1 MGRMFTSDAPLWLTL
16 VALTQ
21 GCAASRGDHQE
32 FDGFMFTISFCRNC
46 SILES
51 PWLHAPFFLLHLEVF
66 KLMFLPSL
74 NKFVSRFTVF
84 LLELSARCVIE
95 GADVILT
102 DAQKTLK
109 DGGRK
114 WM

>member
-1 MGRMFTSDAPLWLTL
+1 MT
-16 VALTQ
+16 
-21 GCAASRGDHQE
+21 
-32 FDGFMFTISFCRNC
+32 
-46 SILES
+46 
-51 PWLHAPFFLLHLEVF
+51 HLEVF

-74 NKFVSRFTVF
+74 NKFVGRFTIF
-84 LLELSARCVIE
+84 LVELSVRCVVE